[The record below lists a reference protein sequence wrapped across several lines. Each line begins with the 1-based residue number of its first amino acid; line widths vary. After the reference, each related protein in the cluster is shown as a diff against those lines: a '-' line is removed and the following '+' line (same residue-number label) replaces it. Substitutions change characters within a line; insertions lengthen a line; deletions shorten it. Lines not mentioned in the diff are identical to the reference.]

1 MNEKERSIPQF
12 ELFMRIIWE
21 HLWTY
26 LSPRSS
32 PTDDFHDDGPTWTTR
47 EYDWTVMLWSNRWHW
62 MPAKERKR
70 RDVILSV
77 CGTRVFFAR
86 HVGVVLTTWWR
97 PVPQTREICQSVTR
111 SERALEEL
119 WRLTHH
125 NCFKSIQASQIQT
138 PECRGRCSMKR
149 SSMSTRAP
157 AAISRF
163 YGGRKIFTILLS
175 YITSISDMLEYS
187 TTKYTDAPEYYRI
200 MWPGT
205 RPHIL
210 LSDLISIQLYQSSA
224 RILLDIGGREYTQN
238 K

>member
-12 ELFMRIIWE
+12 ELFIRIIWE

-62 MPAKERKR
+62 MPLKERKR

-149 SSMSTRAP
+149 SLCQHEHLLRFHGFT
-157 AAISRF
+157 AAAKFSQS
-163 YGGRKIFTILLS
+163 YLATLLV
-175 YITSISDMLEYS
+175 
-187 TTKYTDAPEYYRI
+187 
-200 MWPGT
+200 
-205 RPHIL
+205 
-210 LSDLISIQLYQSSA
+210 YQ
-224 RILLDIGGREYTQN
+224 IC
-238 K
+238 